1 MTFNKSYALAG
12 AGLALLGYTPHAD
25 ARPVS
30 YPGGWT
36 VMQNN
41 NGDFSSLHVHLS
53 PTARDSFGLYT
64 ERNWGEDVQ
73 FTGLQYNRLLKRWN
87 GPGSQANT
95 YLKLGAGQADPFGDA
110 GAELAGFAEFAA
122 DWETRRWFTSYSGR
136 AIDWGDDASVRQA
149 ARVGVAP
156 YIGDYGDLHTWL
168 MLQVENHPDADE
180 AITTTPLV
188 RFFYD
193 VQLVEI
199 GYTIETEEI
208 LFNWI
213 VRF

>member
-1 MTFNKSYALAG
+1 MTFRNACAMFS
-12 AGLALLGYTPHAD
+12 AGLVVFGTAAPAQ

-36 VMQNN
+36 VMQRN

-53 PTARDSFGLYT
+53 PTAKDSIGLYS
-64 ERNWGEDVQ
+64 ERNWGEDFH

-87 GPGSQANT
+87 GKGSQANT
-95 YLKLGAGQADPFGDA
+95 YLKLGAGLADPFGEEGTDFST
-110 GAELAGFAEFAA
+110 FAEFSA

-136 AIDWGDDASVRQA
+136 AIDWGTDQSVRHA
-149 ARVGVAP
+149 ARVGLAP
-156 YIGDYGDLHTWL
+156 YIGDYGDLHTWF
-168 MLQVENHPDADE
+168 MLQVENHPDTDE
-180 AITTTPLV
+180 PVRTTPLM

-193 VQLVEI
+193 AHLIEV
-199 GYTIETEEI
+199 GYTTETEEI

-213 VRF
+213 IRF

>member
-1 MTFNKSYALAG
+1 MTFITKCALFG
-12 AGLALLGYTPHAD
+12 AGLLAFDAASSAD

-30 YPGGWT
+30 YPDGWT
-36 VMQNN
+36 VMQRN
-41 NGDFSSLHVHLS
+41 NGDFSSLHVHWS
-53 PTARDSFGLYT
+53 PTASDSIGVYT
-64 ERNWGEDVQ
+64 ERNWGEDFQ

-95 YLKLGAGQADPFGDA
+95 YLKLGAGQAGPFGPEDA
-110 GAELAGFAEFAA
+110 EFSAFAEFAA
-122 DWETRRWFTSYSGR
+122 DWETRRWFTSYSAR
-136 AIDWGDDASVRQA
+136 AIDWGEDASVRHA
-149 ARVGVAP
+149 ARFGVAP

-168 MLQVENHPDADE
+168 MLQVENRPEADE
-180 AITTTPLV
+180 PITTTPLV
-188 RFFYD
+188 RFFYG

-199 GYTIETEEI
+199 GYTVETEEI

>member
-1 MTFNKSYALAG
+1 LAFTYKYALIG
-12 AGLALLGYTPHAD
+12 AGLLALEARTIAD

-36 VMQNN
+36 VMQRN
-41 NGDFSSLHVHLS
+41 NGDFSSLHAHWS
-53 PTARDSFGLYT
+53 PTAKDSIGVYT
-64 ERNWGEDVQ
+64 EHNWGEDFQ

-95 YLKLGAGQADPFGDA
+95 YLKLGVGQADPFGPE
-110 GAELAGFAEFAA
+110 GAELSTFAEFSA

-136 AIDWGDDASVRQA
+136 AIDWGEDASVRHA

-168 MLQVENHPDADE
+168 MVQVENHPDTNE
-180 AITTTPLV
+180 PLRTTPLV

-193 VQLVEI
+193 VQLIEI
-199 GYTIETEEI
+199 GYTVETEEI

>member
-1 MTFNKSYALAG
+1 LTFKKLAALASASVMIAG
-12 AGLALLGYTPHAD
+12 AFSPAH

-30 YPGGWT
+30 YPDGWT
-36 VMQNN
+36 FMQRNT
-41 NGDFSSLHVHLS
+41 GDFSSVHAHWS
-53 PTARDSFGLYT
+53 PTASDSIGLYS
-64 ERNWGEDVQ
+64 ERNWGEDFH

-95 YLKLGAGQADPFGDA
+95 YLKLGAGQADGFGDS
-110 GAELAGFAEFAA
+110 GSEFSTFAEFAA

-136 AIDWGDDASVRQA
+136 AIDWGPDASVRHA

-168 MLQVENHPDADE
+168 MLQMENHPDTDE
-180 AITTTPLV
+180 PLRTTPLV
-188 RFFYD
+188 RLFYN
-193 VQLVEI
+193 VQMIEI
-199 GYTIETEEI
+199 GYTVETEEI